1 MITSF
6 YNLNRFYT
14 LVLNNSLEFQ
24 IIFSYSVQ
32 IFYHALLSENKV
44 FQSEA
49 LSKMPSSPAP
59 MDGFGLDM

>member
-32 IFYHALLSENKV
+32 IFYHALLSKNKV

-49 LSKMPSSPAP
+49 LSKMPPSTAL